1 MVAIALRLRI
11 DAPYP
16 GESLSSF
23 VGRAAQFYGMPVPS
37 LLNQLMQGE
46 KWTSGGRR
54 DIDLNPPAALE
65 RRLAESVR
73 DWRSPLTSH
82 QGFHD
87 LTLAPARRH
96 SYCPTCFEE
105 DLGKGRTPYFR
116 NDWMAIF
123 VSTCWQHGTPLFSWE
138 ATDSA
143 GRRRLPKTWLYNL
156 DVCKQDKA
164 IAGAP
169 LFFQRHREQL
179 QQLCHSG
186 SSEIDTDLNLTDAL
200 GYLAGLQYA
209 VEKPSEDM
217 LQRYPLGQDP
227 RGLVRD
233 LAHNVMRD
241 AARDLRGLEEKPIAS
256 TACPR
261 EATDWFDPAPLRA
274 AKRAW
279 EYTSDGLRQTKTLGW
294 RRTYLLFAARTL
306 AGSQRFGPLIS
317 ARHRALPW
325 RTWWDRDLMP
335 LLGPRQRETLTWMAQ
350 ACGRH
355 LDESATP
362 RGGAWT
368 PGLSVKRTKAEASM

>member
-23 VGRAAQFYGMPVPS
+23 VGRAAQFYGMTVPS

-46 KWTSGGRR
+46 KWTGGGRR
-54 DIDLNPPAALE
+54 DMDLNPPAALE
-65 RRLAESVR
+65 RRLAESVK

-82 QGFHD
+82 RGFHD

-138 ATDSA
+138 AADSS
-143 GRRRLPKTWLYNL
+143 GWRRLPKAWLYMPG
-156 DVCKQDKA
+156 DCKLAEA
-164 IAGAP
+164 ITTAP
-169 LFFQRHREQL
+169 PFFQRHREQL
-179 QQLCHSG
+179 QNLSRSG
-186 SSEIDTDLNLTDAL
+186 SSEIDIDISLDEAL
-200 GYLAGLQYA
+200 GYLEGLQHA
-209 VEKPSEDM
+209 IEKPSEGT
-217 LQRYPLGQDP
+217 LHQFPLGQDP
-227 RGLVRD
+227 RGLVRA
-233 LAHNVMRD
+233 LAHNLMRD
-241 AARDLRGLEEKPIAS
+241 AARDLRGLEERPIAS

-261 EATDWFDPAPLRA
+261 RAADWFEPAPLHA

-279 EYTSDGLRQTKTLGW
+279 EYTSDGLRQTKKLGW

-306 AGSQRFGPLIS
+306 AGSTRFGRLIS
-317 ARHRALPW
+317 PCHRAPPW
-325 RTWWDRDLMP
+325 RTWWDRDVMP

-355 LDESATP
+355 LDEPAPP
-362 RGGAWT
+362 RGGAWM
-368 PGLSVKRTKAEASM
+368 PGLSVKRAKAEGSM